1 MRVLGVP
8 AKSLASAKG
17 RLAPA
22 LSHLERGALSLAM
35 LEDVL
40 DAAQA
45 VSGWETWVVSPDEV
59 ILEVAARR
67 GAKPLPEARPSLSSA
82 VVQVG
87 KLAVR
92 QGADALAVLP
102 ADVALVTPEALG
114 ACLQTLGSV
123 VIAPSRDRGGTN
135 LLLRRPPRVMPARFG
150 PDSFRRHMD
159 LAAQRGLPVAVVER
173 RELSFDLDAP
183 SDILALLETG
193 RRGRTRQVC
202 LEMDLGERLSALG

>member
-1 MRVLGVP
+1 MRVLAVP

-17 RLAPA
+17 RLGPK
-22 LSHLERGALSLAM
+22 LSPLERGALSLAM

-40 DAAQA
+40 DATQA
-45 VSGWETWVVSPDEV
+45 AAGWETWVVSPDEV

-87 KLAVR
+87 QLAVKR
-92 QGADALAVLP
+92 GADALAVLP
-102 ADVALVTPEALG
+102 ADVPLVTPEALA

-150 PDSFRRHMD
+150 PDSFRRHLD
-159 LAAQRGLPVAVVER
+159 LAAERGLPVAVVEG